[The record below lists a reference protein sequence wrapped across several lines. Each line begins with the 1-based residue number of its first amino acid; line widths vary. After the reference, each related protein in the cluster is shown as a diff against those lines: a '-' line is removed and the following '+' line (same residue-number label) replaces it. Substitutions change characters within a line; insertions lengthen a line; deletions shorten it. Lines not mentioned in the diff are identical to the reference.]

1 MEVNMGALEK
11 LKLVALA
18 PKRKKS
24 ATDER
29 RDKMVAQLTE
39 QLKLV
44 EAALGGAPY
53 VRKKTV
59 WETDAEGNRKRVE
72 ADTRVRQWWQEQEN
86 GAVQFAVR
94 YGSKPL
100 EMRTGLAAVEVAK
113 LAELPAIIKT
123 LLTAVQQGEL
133 DTQMA
138 AAAVGRK
145 PKTR

>member
-1 MEVNMGALEK
+1 MGTLEK

-29 RDKMVAQLTE
+29 RDKMVSQLTE
-39 QLKLV
+39 QLKVV
-44 EAALGGAPY
+44 EAALGGPAY

-59 WETDAEGNRKRVE
+59 WETDDEGNRKRVE
-72 ADTRVRQWWQEQEN
+72 ANARIRQWWQELEN

-94 YGSKPL
+94 YGTKPL

-113 LAELPAIIKT
+113 LAELPAMIKT
-123 LLTAVQQGEL
+123 LITAVQAGEL

-138 AAAVGRK
+138 MAAVGRK
-145 PKTR
+145 PKLR